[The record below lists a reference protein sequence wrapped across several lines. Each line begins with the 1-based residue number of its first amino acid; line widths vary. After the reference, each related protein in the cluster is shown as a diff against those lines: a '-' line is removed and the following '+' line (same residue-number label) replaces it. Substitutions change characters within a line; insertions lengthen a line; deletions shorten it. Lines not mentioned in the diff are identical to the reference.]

1 MKKNLKKRLWGK
13 MRPKKKVYKHRIQCT
28 IHSLYGYRTD
38 VAVILRKHMP
48 ALELGN
54 CTTETAVVTGL
65 PPGISAGVCASLS
78 SVFSDQSPL
87 LHHHFC
93 SSSLW
98 ITHGPPPRVMP
109 ICLLAPLYITRLPY
123 WQRDFGR
130 NVLYILIWF
139 HFYHLQKMKFC
150 KWVKNQGSQK

>member
-98 ITHGPPPRVMP
+98 ITHGPAQGDAYLFVSPS
-109 ICLLAPLYITRLPY
+109 IHHKATLLAEGFWKERVVHFDLVSFLP
-123 WQRDFGR
+123 FAE
-130 NVLYILIWF
+130 NEIL
-139 HFYHLQKMKFC
+139 
-150 KWVKNQGSQK
+150 